1 METVLYYRMDQ
12 PKIKLLIFASGKLV
26 LMGAKSRE
34 EIYQAF
40 ENIYPVLNGESWVG
54 GANMRRMS

>member
-1 METVLYYRMDQ
+1 MDQ